1 MENIRGEGTYESGS
15 KRKKLL
21 VPIIALMLCAVAV
34 IGAGYAYQSS
44 LSVEKNTLNAGDL
57 SVDFAG
63 APGLI
68 FDDADGEITVTF
80 VQDVVLSGSS
90 YSKNIY
96 AKVDESDKVKEVN
109 LSVSNNLATDQ
120 DLLVKISGTGID
132 DKVKS
137 VITNINVKV
146 TTTANPS
153 LMDVVSEGVN
163 FTTFV
168 EGSQKIASV
177 KSEQEGSAIVT
188 LTFTIPASAVYSST
202 SAPASVD
209 DVISGYVDAIKG
221 ASFNV
226 LFTIGTA

>member
-1 MENIRGEGTYESGS
+1 MENIRGGAYEGGS

-177 KSEQEGSAIVT
+177 KSGQEGSATVT
-188 LTFTIPASAVYSST
+188 LTFTIPASAVYNST
-202 SAPASVD
+202 SAPSGVD

>member
-1 MENIRGEGTYESGS
+1 MENIRGGAYEGGS

-177 KSEQEGSAIVT
+177 KSGQEGSATVT
-188 LTFTIPASAVYSST
+188 LTFTIPASAVYNST
-202 SAPASVD
+202 SAPSGVD
-209 DVISGYVDAIKG
+209 DVISGYVDAING

-226 LFTIGTA
+226 VFTIGTA

>member
-1 MENIRGEGTYESGS
+1 MENIRGEGAYESGS

-57 SVDFAG
+57 SVDFDG

-68 FDDADGEITVTF
+68 FDDAEGEITVTF

-120 DLLVKISGTGID
+120 DLFVKISGTGID
-132 DKVKS
+132 EKVKS

-146 TTTANPS
+146 TTANPS

-177 KSEQEGSAIVT
+177 KSGQEGSAAVT
-188 LTFTIPASAVYSST
+188 LTFTIPASAVYNST
-202 SAPASVD
+202 SAPSGVD

>member
-1 MENIRGEGTYESGS
+1 MENIRGEGAYEGGS

-146 TTTANPS
+146 TAADPSS

-177 KSEQEGSAIVT
+177 KSGQEGSATVT
-188 LTFTIPASAVYSST
+188 LTFTIPASAVYNST
-202 SAPASVD
+202 SAPSGVD
-209 DVISGYVDAIKG
+209 DVISGYVDAIND

-226 LFTIGTA
+226 VFTIGTA

>member
-1 MENIRGEGTYESGS
+1 MENIRGEGTYESSS
-15 KRKKLL
+15 KKKKLL

-44 LSVEKNTLNAGDL
+44 LSVDKNTLNAGDL

-80 VQDVVLSGSS
+80 VQDVVLSGAS

-96 AKVDESDKVKEVN
+96 AKIDDSDKVKTVN
-109 LSVSNNLATDQ
+109 LSVSNNLATEQ
-120 DLLVKISGTGID
+120 DLSVKISGTGID
-132 DKVKS
+132 DKVTS

-146 TTTANPS
+146 TTADS
-153 LMDVVSEGVN
+153 ALLMDVVPEGVN
-163 FTTFV
+163 FTTFT
-168 EGSQKIASV
+168 ENSQKIASV
-177 KSEQEGSAIVT
+177 KSGQEGSATVT
-188 LTFTIPASAVYSST
+188 LTFTIPASAIYNRT
-202 SAPASVD
+202 SAPSGVD
-209 DVISGYVDAIKG
+209 DVISGYVDAING

-226 LFTIGTA
+226 VFTIGTA

>member
-1 MENIRGEGTYESGS
+1 M
-15 KRKKLL
+15 K
-21 VPIIALMLCAVAV
+21 
-34 IGAGYAYQSS
+34 
-44 LSVEKNTLNAGDL
+44 
-57 SVDFAG
+57 
-63 APGLI
+63 
-68 FDDADGEITVTF
+68 
-80 VQDVVLSGSS
+80 
-90 YSKNIY
+90 
-96 AKVDESDKVKEVN
+96 KEVN

-177 KSEQEGSAIVT
+177 KSGQEGSATVT
-188 LTFTIPASAVYSST
+188 LTFTIPASAVYNST
-202 SAPASVD
+202 SAPSGVD

>member
-146 TTTANPS
+146 TTTASPS